1 MRRRELLA
9 LISSAII
16 IMRPLAAVAQEANRT
31 YRIGCLLPLP
41 RDAPE
46 NIAFFEQLQRR
57 GFIEGQNLTV
67 EYRTFGVN
75 LGLISQYAAEL
86 VNARVDVIVASGD
99 DATRAAQEAT
109 KTIPILAITSDM
121 LGSGLVKSLVR
132 PNGNTTGVSM
142 LAPGLD
148 HRRQHI
154 LIEAVPGLRRM
165 AALAD
170 LSNTTDKLNALKAAA
185 LTRNVELSIH
195 RIARGEEVAV
205 AIETAAASG
214 VGALNV
220 LSSPL
225 LYANRTLIVQRV
237 AALRLPAIYE
247 WPEAAEDGGLV
258 AFGPRL
264 SQLFLQVM
272 PRQLVQLLR
281 GTKISGIPVEQA
293 LKIELVINLNTAE
306 ALGMTVP
313 PTLLAEATKVID

>member
-1 MRRRELLA
+1 
-9 LISSAII
+9 
-16 IMRPLAAVAQEANRT
+16 
-31 YRIGCLLPLP
+31 
-41 RDAPE
+41 
-46 NIAFFEQLQRR
+46 
-57 GFIEGQNLTV
+57 
-67 EYRTFGVN
+67 
-75 LGLISQYAAEL
+75 
-86 VNARVDVIVASGD
+86 
-99 DATRAAQEAT
+99 
-109 KTIPILAITSDM
+109 
-121 LGSGLVKSLVR
+121 
-132 PNGNTTGVSM
+132 
-142 LAPGLD
+142 
-148 HRRQHI
+148 
-154 LIEAVPGLRRM
+154 M
-165 AALAD
+165 AALTD
-170 LSNTTDKLNALKAAA
+170 FSNTTDKLSALQAAA

-225 LYANRTLIVQRV
+225 LYANRKLIVQRS

-264 SQLFLQVM
+264 SELFLQVM

-293 LKIELVINLNTAE
+293 LKIELVINLNAAE